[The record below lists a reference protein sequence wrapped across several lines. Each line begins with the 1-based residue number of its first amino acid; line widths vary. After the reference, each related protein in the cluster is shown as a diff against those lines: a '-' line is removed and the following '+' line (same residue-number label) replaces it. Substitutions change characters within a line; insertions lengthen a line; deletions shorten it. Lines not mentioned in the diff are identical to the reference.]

1 MLSRYQIRIKVFHC
15 LYATSISDNLEQEW
29 KTCFESYLSLY
40 NFYLKILVFL
50 KKRTELEIDLGL
62 NKKQPNYLDLN
73 PNKRFTNNLIL
84 DKIEK
89 ELYNESFHEEHL
101 KLLTKNIL
109 SKIKEKEY
117 FKKYMEL
124 EENTIEDD
132 QKIIVKIL
140 KKDILSNE
148 KIIELLEEKSIYWND
163 DITSAYNLFIHK
175 ASKKNIIDKNYKFTK
190 TSIFKNKIDENFAKV
205 LFLKTVELK
214 EELNKTIFDLAE
226 NWDLERIS
234 NSDLALLQLAITEI
248 REFEDIPKKVTIN
261 EYIKISKEYCSPK
274 SYEFINGILDSFIR
288 KNVNLKS

>member
-29 KTCFESYLSLY
+29 KTCFNSYLDLY
-40 NFYLKILVFL
+40 NFYLKILVFV
-50 KKRTELEIDLGL
+50 KKRAELEIDLGL

-73 PNKRFTNNLIL
+73 PNKKFANNLIL
-84 DKIEK
+84 DNIEK

-101 KLLTKNIL
+101 KLLSKNIL
-109 SKIKEKEY
+109 SNIKEKEY

-124 EENTIEDD
+124 ENNKIEDD
-132 QKIIVKIL
+132 QKIIIKIL
-140 KKDILSNE
+140 KKDILSND

-175 ASKKNIIDKNYKFTK
+175 ASKKNITDKDYKFTK
-190 TSIFKNKIDENFAKV
+190 TSIFKNKIDENFAKG
-205 LFLKTVELK
+205 LFYKTVELK
-214 EELNKTIFDLAE
+214 EKINKTIFNLAD

-248 REFEDIPKKVTIN
+248 IEFEDIPKKVTIN

-274 SYEFINGILDSFIR
+274 SYEFINGILDSFIK
-288 KNVNLKS
+288 KNVNLK

>member
-29 KTCFESYLSLY
+29 KTCFDSYLDLY
-40 NFYLKILVFL
+40 NFYLKILVFV
-50 KKRTELEIDLGL
+50 KKRAELEIDLGL
-62 NKKQPNYLDLN
+62 NKKKPNYLDLN
-73 PNKRFTNNLIL
+73 PNKKFANNLIL

-101 KLLTKNIL
+101 KLLSKNIL
-109 SKIKEKEY
+109 SNIKEKEY

-124 EENTIEDD
+124 EKNKIEDD
-132 QKIIVKIL
+132 QKIITKIL
-140 KKDILSNE
+140 KKDILSND

-175 ASKKNIIDKNYKFTK
+175 SSKKNIIEKDYKFTK
-190 TSIFKNKIDENFAKV
+190 TSIFKNKIDEQFAKV
-205 LFLKTVELK
+205 LFFKTVELK
-214 EELNKTIFDLAE
+214 EKINEQIFNLAE

-248 REFEDIPKKVTIN
+248 IEFEDIPKKVTIN

-274 SYEFINGILDSFIR
+274 SYEFINGILDSFIK